1 MVQLIQGEA
10 KTLKFTITD
19 SAGAMVNVESAS
31 FTFGAKTRPEDE
43 ALSFVH
49 SHDDFDL
56 TDASSGIVTVGL
68 TTSDTGIDEGNYV
81 AQLKTRF
88 SATNIDLSNV
98 DLEIVKGIL

>member
-10 KTLKFTITD
+10 KTLEFTISD
-19 SAGAMVNVESAS
+19 SAGTVVDVSSAE
-31 FTFGAKTRPEDE
+31 FTFGVKTRPEEE

-49 SHDDFDL
+49 SPSDFDL
-56 TDASSGIVTVGL
+56 TDASSGIVTIGL
-68 TTSDTGIDEGNYV
+68 TTSDTSIDEGNYT

-88 SATNIDLSNV
+88 TATNIDIANV